1 MQEGTKKLVISW
13 DAQDA
18 QNQGWAWWESEWQD
32 GSWEA
37 TGSGPI
43 EEVSKDSSKEYIV
56 FNSPFSE
63 IDPYL
68 FEERGPSWQ
77 HGWVAIV
84 EP

>member
-1 MQEGTKKLVISW
+1 MQEGTRKLVISW

-37 TGSGPI
+37 TGSGAV
-43 EEVSKDSSKEYIV
+43 EEVSKDSSKEDIV
-56 FNSPFSE
+56 FNAFPE
-63 IDPYL
+63 IDPEL
-68 FEERGPSWQ
+68 FEERGPSWA